1 VEPVEMTLDAIIIAD
16 SGSDSLSG
24 TNPLKLKIEDR
35 TADIQVVKNFL
46 EHDGQIQV
54 PIQGDRVAA
63 WSSAPKLNG
72 IYLANYLNSNNFN
85 VELIDSFYSEK
96 DRFHKLLADNPK
108 AVIIST
114 TFIPGKQ
121 SFAKLVSDIRDLA
134 PDVAIIAGG
143 PLLYMSYLMLQRG
156 QEQGYDTHSA
166 KNEFFFLEV
175 KNEPAVDLY
184 IISVRGERILRE
196 VLDRIRNNKGYDD
209 IPNSARLV
217 GNTYSFTR
225 RVEESSNLE
234 GTPISWSDLPDAIYD
249 SGVVPV
255 QASTGCPYHC
265 SFCNF
270 TKDRRLTWVKPIDRL
285 VAEMK
290 AVKKRGARYVWFVD
304 DNFRLGKGDL
314 EAVCSRFIEEN
325 LELNWMTFIRASTL
339 ENTDPKLLS
348 KAGCIEVQL
357 GLESADKQVLK
368 NMNKEATPELY
379 ERVLKRLISAGIN
392 CSCYYI
398 FGFPGETEESAQRT
412 RDLIKQFDCA
422 QYDGSI
428 YWSMFPFLLSPL
440 SPIYEAQARQDFGLS
455 GYLHNWQHATMNSD
469 QARDQVL
476 KTFLEIE
483 NSGPIY
489 RGDNQEFLRDLGP
502 ALRKKFESTRHQ
514 LSKLALTGE
523 LEPATLYKTFKAV
536 LFE

>member
-1 VEPVEMTLDAIIIAD
+1 LTLDAIIIAD

-35 TADIQVVKNFL
+35 IADIQVVKNFL
-46 EHDGQIQV
+46 AHGGKIQA
-54 PIQGDRVAA
+54 PIQGDRVAS
-63 WSSAPKLNG
+63 WSSAPRLNG
-72 IYLANYLNSNNFN
+72 IYLANYLISNNFSA
-85 VELIDSFYSEK
+85 ELIDSFYSEK
-96 DRFHKLLADNPK
+96 DRFHRLLANNPK

-134 PDVAIIAGG
+134 PDVPIIAGG
-143 PLLYMSYLMLQRG
+143 PLLYMSYLMLQRS
-156 QEQGYDTHSA
+156 QEPDYDTHSA
-166 KNEFFFLEV
+166 KNEFLFLEI

-184 IISVRGERILRE
+184 IISVRGERILRD
-196 VLDRIRNNKGYDD
+196 VLDRIRNNKAYED

-217 GNTYSFTR
+217 GNTYSFSR
-225 RVEESSNLE
+225 RVDESSNLE

-249 SGVVPV
+249 SGVVPM

-270 TKDRRLTWVKPIDRL
+270 TKDRRLTWIKPIDHL

-339 ENTDPKLLS
+339 DNIDPKLLS
-348 KAGCIEVQL
+348 RAGCIEVQL
-357 GLESADKQVLK
+357 GLESADRQVLK
-368 NMNKEATPELY
+368 NMSKEATPELY
-379 ERVLKRLISAGIN
+379 ERVLKRLISEGIN

-398 FGFPGETEESAQRT
+398 FGFPGETEDSAQRT
-412 RDLIKQFDCA
+412 RDFIKRFDSA

-440 SPIYEAQARQDFGLS
+440 SPIYEPQARQKFGLT
-455 GYLHNWQHATMNSD
+455 GYLHKWQHATMNSD

-476 KTFLEIE
+476 KTFLAIE

-489 RGDNQEFLRDLGP
+489 RGENQEFLRDLGP

-514 LSKLALTGE
+514 ISKLALTGA
-523 LEPATLYKTFKAV
+523 LEPAALYKTFKAV
-536 LFE
+536 LLK

>member
-1 VEPVEMTLDAIIIAD
+1 MTLDAIIIAD

-46 EHDGQIQV
+46 AHDGKIQV
-54 PIQGDRVAA
+54 PIQGDQVAS
-63 WSSAPKLNG
+63 WGSAPKLNG
-72 IYLANYLNSNNFN
+72 IYLANFLTSSNFN

-96 DRFHKLLADNPK
+96 DRFHKLLANNPRT
-108 AVIIST
+108 VVIST

-134 PDVAIIAGG
+134 PDITIIAGG
-143 PLLYMSYLMLQRG
+143 PLVYMSYLMHQRS
-156 QEQGYDTHSA
+156 QEKHYDTQSA
-166 KNEFFFLEV
+166 KNDFFFLEV

-184 IISVRGERILRE
+184 IISVRGEQILHD
-196 VLDRIRNNKGYDD
+196 VLDKIRNNERYDD

-225 RVEESSNLE
+225 LVDDSSNLE
-234 GTPISWSDLPDAIYD
+234 GTPLCWSDLPDTIYD
-249 SGVVPV
+249 SGVVPM

-270 TKDRRLTWVKPIDRL
+270 TKDRRQTWIKPVDRI

-314 EAVCSRFIEEN
+314 EAVCRRFIDEN

-339 ENTDPKLLS
+339 ESIDPEILS

-368 NMNKEATPELY
+368 NMNKKATPELY
-379 ERVLKRLISAGIN
+379 EGVLKKLISAGIN

-412 RDLIKQFDCA
+412 RDFIKQFDSA
-422 QYDGSI
+422 HFEGSI
-428 YWSMFPFLLSPL
+428 YWSMFPFLLTPL
-440 SPIYEAQARQDFGLS
+440 SPIYEPRARRDFSLT
-455 GYLHNWQHATMNSD
+455 GYLHEWQHATMNSE
-469 QARDQVL
+469 QAKDQVL
-476 KTFLEIE
+476 KTFFEVE
-483 NSGPIY
+483 NCGPIY
-489 RGDNQEFLRDLGP
+489 RGDNQDLLRNLGP
-502 ALRKKFESTRHQ
+502 VLRKKFGVTRHR
-514 LSKLALTGE
+514 LSKLALTGKLDKALT
-523 LEPATLYKTFKAV
+523 LESFKAA
-536 LFE
+536 LCMKN